1 METLAS
7 HAILLPID
15 NIDTDRIIPARFL
28 ITTKTKGLGRHF
40 FSDWMHGS
48 SALTDAR
55 ILVVGHNFGC
65 GSSREHAVWAL
76 ADFGI
81 EAVVSTGFA
90 DIFHANA
97 LRNGLVPVVVG
108 QDDHEGLVSELES
121 APEQEVVIDFETRRL
136 SCGSIEVGFTAAVDT
151 VKAEDRETPGGE
163 ELDALLHQADRIS
176 RHEAARPPRVDTT
189 GGGR

>member
-1 METLAS
+1 MEPLKS
-7 HAILLPID
+7 HAILLAID

-55 ILVVGHNFGC
+55 ILVAGHNFGC

-97 LRNGLVPVVVG
+97 LRNGLIPVVVSPE
-108 QDDHEGLVSELES
+108 DHENIVTELETF
-121 APEQEVVIDFETRRL
+121 PEQEVVIDFESHRL
-136 SCGSIEVGFTAAVDT
+136 SCGSIEAGFTAAVDNVT
-151 VKAEDRETPGGE
+151 AEDRETPGGE
-163 ELDALLHQADRIS
+163 ELDALLQQTDLIGRY
-176 RHEAARPPRVDTT
+176 EAERQPRVDTRK
-189 GGGR
+189 GV

>member
-1 METLAS
+1 MEALKS
-7 HAILLPID
+7 LAILLPID

-55 ILVVGHNFGC
+55 VLVAGHNFGC

-81 EAVVSTGFA
+81 EVVVSTGFA

-97 LRNGLVPVVVG
+97 LRNGLIPVVVG
-108 QDDHEGLVSELES
+108 SQEHEALVAELE
-121 APEQEVVIDFETRRL
+121 ATPEQELTIDFDSHRL
-136 SCGSIEVGFTAAVDT
+136 SCGPVEAEFTAAISDI
-151 VKAEDRETPGGE
+151 KAEDRETPGSE
-163 ELDALLHQADRIS
+163 ELDSLLRQADLIG
-176 RHEAARPPRVDTT
+176 RHEAARPPRVDTL
-189 GGGR
+189 GDA

>member
-1 METLAS
+1 MEALKS
-7 HAILLPID
+7 LAILLPID

-55 ILVVGHNFGC
+55 VLVAGHNFGC

-76 ADFGI
+76 ADFGL
-81 EAVVSTGFA
+81 EVVVSTGFA

-97 LRNGLVPVVVG
+97 LRNGLIPVVVG
-108 QDDHEGLVSELES
+108 SQEHEALVAELE
-121 APEQEVVIDFETRRL
+121 ATPEQELTIDFDSHRL
-136 SCGSIEVGFTAAVDT
+136 SCGPVEAEFTAAISDI
-151 VKAEDRETPGGE
+151 KAEDRETPGSE
-163 ELDALLHQADRIS
+163 ELDSLLRQADLIG
-176 RHEAARPPRVDTT
+176 RHEAARPPRVDTL
-189 GGGR
+189 GDA

>member
-1 METLAS
+1 MEALKS
-7 HAILLPID
+7 LAILLPID

-55 ILVVGHNFGC
+55 VLVAGHNFGC
-65 GSSREHAVWAL
+65 GSSRELAVWAL

-81 EAVVSTGFA
+81 EVVVSTGFA

-97 LRNGLVPVVVG
+97 LRNGLIPVVVG
-108 QDDHEGLVSELES
+108 SQEHEALVAELE
-121 APEQEVVIDFETRRL
+121 ATPEQELTIDFDSHRL
-136 SCGSIEVGFTAAVDT
+136 SCGPVEAEFTAAISDI
-151 VKAEDRETPGGE
+151 KAEDRETPGSE
-163 ELDALLHQADRIS
+163 ELDSLLRQADLIG
-176 RHEAARPPRVDTT
+176 RHEAARPPRVDTL
-189 GGGR
+189 GDA